1 MSERSRRPL
10 IGVTGPDEGGAA
22 AWWLTRFALWRAG
35 GRARRITPRR
45 PLSGDT
51 EEALGGLDGLVLG
64 GGADVDPALYGRE
77 SPSMA
82 EALRPEGSNRGERLR
97 RWTRRLVAVLTL
109 GLRKLLARRRGA
121 PSRDPAR
128 DTLELRLLRRA
139 VATGK
144 PVLGIC
150 RGAQLLNVHFGGTL
164 HRDLEGFYEETPQV
178 WTVRPRKR
186 IEVEA
191 GTLLADVL
199 GTEPCRVNSLH
210 RQAVERPADPL
221 RVSARETNGVVQ
233 AVEHPDHP
241 FLLGVQWHP
250 EYLPQI
256 RRQLRLFERLVTA
269 ARSGRAGSSAPSRPG
284 PPGHSAG

>member
-1 MSERSRRPL
+1 MSEGPRRPL

-45 PLSGDT
+45 THSGDT
-51 EEALGGLDGLVLG
+51 QEALGGLGGLDGLVLG

-82 EALRPEGSNRGERLR
+82 EALRPEGSNRRKRLR
-97 RWTRRLVAVLTL
+97 RWIGRLVAVLTL
-109 GLRKLLARRRGA
+109 GLRKLVARKRSA

-128 DTLELRLLRRA
+128 DTLELRLLRQA

-186 IEVEA
+186 VEIEP
-191 GTLLADVL
+191 GTLLAHVL
-199 GTEPCRVNSLH
+199 GTQCCRVNSLH
-210 RQAVERPADPL
+210 RQAVEQPAGAL
-221 RVSARETNGVVQ
+221 RVSAREPNGVVQ
-233 AVEHPDHP
+233 AVEHPDRP
-241 FLLGVQWHP
+241 FLVGVQWHP
-250 EYLPQI
+250 EYLPQV
-256 RRQLRLFERLVTA
+256 RRQLRLFERLVEA
-269 ARSGRAGSSAPSRPG
+269 ARPREVQVQKRDPNGAP
-284 PPGHSAG
+284 